1 MPNDKPLTHT
11 ELQGPAKGFAEFCE
25 AEFERLRNSDE
36 PFDEEAYQE
45 AMQLVLRKLQRPVD

>member
-1 MPNDKPLTHT
+1 MPKDKPLTRSD
-11 ELQGPAKGFAEFCE
+11 LQGPAKGFAEFCE

-45 AMQLVLRKLQRPVD
+45 AMQLVLRKLQKTVD